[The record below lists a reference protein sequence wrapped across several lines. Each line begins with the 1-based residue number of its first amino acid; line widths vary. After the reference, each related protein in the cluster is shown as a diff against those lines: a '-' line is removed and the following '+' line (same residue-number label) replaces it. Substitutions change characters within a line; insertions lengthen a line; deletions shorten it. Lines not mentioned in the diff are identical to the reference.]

1 MANDYDSI
9 LTATDSNVINR
20 SEYYAT
26 GKEQPDHSV
35 AMEKIPYSVSMD
47 SVVLACFF
55 LMFSVLSIVLYHRR
69 HTLVYRFKSFFTSRR
84 GYSNSNVNKNQSE
97 WLSVLSI
104 SIVCSLSLGI
114 LLYYCLSVQ
123 CEFPDYYDKP
133 YWTLF
138 LGAGA
143 VFVFIYIRAMLYTII
158 NWVFFDNN
166 DERQRWTVG
175 YFLLVVVAGY
185 VFGVLALASV
195 FLHLE
200 IKTVTLCVVF
210 IYVLYELL
218 HFYKLFVN
226 FKFKKHGALLIF
238 LYFCSVELLPIML
251 IGHVLDWVFNS
262 YFVNNLLT

>member
-1 MANDYDSI
+1 M
-9 LTATDSNVINR
+9 
-20 SEYYAT
+20 
-26 GKEQPDHSV
+26 
-35 AMEKIPYSVSMD
+35 
-47 SVVLACFF
+47 
-55 LMFSVLSIVLYHRR
+55 
-69 HTLVYRFKSFFTSRR
+69 
-84 GYSNSNVNKNQSE
+84 
-97 WLSVLSI
+97 
-104 SIVCSLSLGI
+104 
-114 LLYYCLSVQ
+114 
-123 CEFPDYYDKP
+123 
-133 YWTLF
+133 
-138 LGAGA
+138 
-143 VFVFIYIRAMLYTII
+143 
-158 NWVFFDNN
+158 
-166 DERQRWTVG
+166 
-175 YFLLVVVAGY
+175 VVVAGY